1 MEIDKLAR
9 IFPETDGEDTHNFN
23 DGKRNNGE
31 SERHV
36 EVSVHT
42 AEQRYESAALFSE
55 SDTAYPRNEFKQI
68 RCKDEQ
74 EYRDEKWEEFTC
86 HLTTL
91 ESFRD
96 VVVHVFNE
104 RLKQRLY
111 TARDEAHTAAYQYA
125 GDNEHRYHK
134 PTHEK
139 RVGDG
144 HAQKVT

>member
-96 VVVHVFNE
+96 IVVYEF
-104 RLKQRLY
+104 KQHL
-111 TARDEAHTAAYQYA
+111 
-125 GDNEHRYHK
+125 
-134 PTHEK
+134 EK
-139 RVGDG
+139 RLDATRYKS
-144 HAQKVT
+144 HATSDQKSSDHQKNDDDPAH